1 MLCNVKCKLSASAA
15 YSIHSVEVEDIV
27 RLVLLV
33 ELLDLGQDLGVVA
46 NSAGRW
52 HQAWCI
58 NETHTDAIEGALQ
71 NLHLRSWSSLSG

>member
-1 MLCNVKCKLSASAA
+1 MLCGLNCKLSGSAA
-15 YSIHSVEVEDIV
+15 YSVHTVEVEDIV

-33 ELLDLGQDLGVVA
+33 ELLDLGQDLGIVA

-52 HQAWCI
+52 HQAWCV

-71 NLHLRSWSSLSG
+71 NLHLRS